1 MYHNTT
7 PAEMQGRVL
16 QDITPAGKV
25 RPWASHKSDAQ
36 LLSYALALSD
46 ERAAQRVR
54 HCADTLWF
62 RRHEDGSLRLDT
74 AQFCRVRLCPICQW
88 RRSLKMYGQL
98 HQVVQALAQQRQAAG
113 AQPYAWL
120 LLTLTVRNCSGADL
134 SATLDTIAKGWDRLC
149 KTQRYKRAVR
159 GTMRAIEIT
168 YNRSTGEYHPH
179 MHVLCAVLPSYY
191 TSRDYIRQAQW
202 ADMWRDAAR
211 LDYNPVVD
219 VRRATGTAGSLAE
232 VAKYA
237 TKPSDYLDP
246 SDLDTM
252 ADVVGTLHRVC
263 ARRRFAAWTGVLRD
277 MHHALHL
284 DDVDGGDL
292 VHLSALDGES
302 AAGAAVWA
310 WDWYA
315 GPRLYIGGVHCE

>member
-1 MYHNTT
+1 
-7 PAEMQGRVL
+7 
-16 QDITPAGKV
+16 
-25 RPWASHKSDAQ
+25 
-36 LLSYALALSD
+36 
-46 ERAAQRVR
+46 
-54 HCADTLWF
+54 
-62 RRHEDGSLRLDT
+62 
-74 AQFCRVRLCPICQW
+74 
-88 RRSLKMYGQL
+88 
-98 HQVVQALAQQRQAAG
+98 
-113 AQPYAWL
+113 
-120 LLTLTVRNCSGADL
+120 
-134 SATLDTIAKGWDRLC
+134 
-149 KTQRYKRAVR
+149 
-159 GTMRAIEIT
+159 
-168 YNRSTGEYHPH
+168 

-202 ADMWRDAAR
+202 TDMWRDAAR
-211 LDYNPVVD
+211 LDYTPIVD

-263 ARRRFAAWTGVLRD
+263 ARRRFAAWTGCLRE

-302 AAGAAVWA
+302 AAGAAAWA

-315 GPRLYIGGVHCE
+315 GPKLYIGGVHCE

>member
-1 MYHNTT
+1 MYHTTT
-7 PAEMQGRVL
+7 PADMQGRVL

-36 LLSYALALSD
+36 LLSYALELTD

-62 RRHEDGSLRLDT
+62 RRHEDGTLRLDT
-74 AQFCRVRLCPICQW
+74 AQFCRARLCPICQW

-120 LLTLTVRNCSGADL
+120 LLTLTVRNCSGPDL
-134 SATLDTIAKGWDRLC
+134 SATLDAIAKGWDRLC
-149 KTQRYKRAVR
+149 KTKAYKRAVR

-168 YNRSTGEYHPH
+168 YNRSAGQYHPH

-191 TSRDYIRQAQW
+191 TSRDYIKQAQW
-202 ADMWRDAAR
+202 TDMWRDAAR
-211 LDYNPVVD
+211 LDYTPVVD

-263 ARRRFAAWTGVLRD
+263 ARRRFAAWTGCLRE

-315 GPRLYIGGVHCE
+315 GPKLYIGGVHYE

>member
-1 MYHNTT
+1 MYHTTT
-7 PAEMQGRVL
+7 PADMQGRVL

-36 LLSYALALSD
+36 LLSYALELSD
-46 ERAAQRVR
+46 KHAAQRVR

-62 RRHEDGSLRLDT
+62 RRHEDGTLRLDT
-74 AQFCRVRLCPICQW
+74 AQFCRVRLCPVCQW

-120 LLTLTVRNCSGADL
+120 LLTLTVRNCSGPDL

-168 YNRSTGEYHPH
+168 YNRRTGQYHPH

-191 TSRDYIRQAQW
+191 TSRDYIKQAQW
-202 ADMWRDAAR
+202 TDMWRDAAR
-211 LDYNPVVD
+211 LDYTPVVD
-219 VRRATGTAGSLAE
+219 VRRATGTAGVTGRSCQVCHQAVRLPRPLRPRYHGGCCRHSAPGLRPPPICGLDWR
-232 VAKYA
+232 APRYA
-237 TKPSDYLDP
+237 
-246 SDLDTM
+246 
-252 ADVVGTLHRVC
+252 
-263 ARRRFAAWTGVLRD
+263 
-277 MHHALHL
+277 
-284 DDVDGGDL
+284 
-292 VHLSALDGES
+292 
-302 AAGAAVWA
+302 
-310 WDWYA
+310 
-315 GPRLYIGGVHCE
+315 PRIASG